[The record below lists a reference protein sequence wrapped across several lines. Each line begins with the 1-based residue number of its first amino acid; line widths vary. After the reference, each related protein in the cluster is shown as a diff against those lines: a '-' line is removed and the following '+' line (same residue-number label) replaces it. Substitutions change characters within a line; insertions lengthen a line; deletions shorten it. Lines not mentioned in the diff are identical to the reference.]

1 MEAGSQEPYEV
12 RRCGWQRSADGRAR
26 RSGEELRFST
36 TKLFLA
42 GGRLSKQ
49 RQAERRCCGAEFR
62 RSQGP
67 LQPARAR
74 RSFDQ
79 RRPSPTATDPPPQR
93 LDRSHTCSC
102 ASSATVR
109 HSCAASHNML
119 ADAESPSEGSRT
131 AVAIESEYPTPPEL
145 SIAAWRRRISEQT
158 KVTSPHLLAQL
169 DRPALCASSPAGDSK
184 GTTARRPRPSSSAR
198 TRSDFYR
205 RASWAP
211 DGSVLLAITE
221 SQRNHILGCYASKA
235 DDPSP
240 STSTDG
246 RRGAMELLGET
257 KSPSPLLDAIWYPV
271 PALDS
276 AHGTSEES
284 GAGQTESAAVGMMPT
299 MTWCFAESHRDLP
312 TRLTASS
319 TGEARASYSIMN
331 HVERFVGPHAL
342 AFSPDLS
349 RLYCGLWSA
358 LAVFP
363 LSRPG
368 LNTHSSLPLVAG
380 KRSRGGQRGIVSALA
395 TAPNPANPTHDLVAA
410 ATFSGSVGIY
420 DLDPTAFPEPAEHT
434 SRHDEDIL
442 AQNIVSHGVE
452 RDRRRWRHAAQIPPA
467 HSVCALRGVTPLG
480 PYLCPATGVRS
491 AHLLAK
497 LHRPAGASAQR
508 LYFDIDWAGRWLASG
523 DDQGS
528 IHLWRID
535 TGRFTDSDDA
545 AGQAEIAPD
554 LSWKAHQDAIG
565 SVSFHPHQPW
575 LASVSGS
582 RHWPEDEG
590 NSSSESDRD
599 SSDSDSASASD
610 SSAGSGH
617 FRTWQTR
624 DSSLKLWDFS
634 DPDVAAS

>member
-1 MEAGSQEPYEV
+1 
-12 RRCGWQRSADGRAR
+12 
-26 RSGEELRFST
+26 
-36 TKLFLA
+36 
-42 GGRLSKQ
+42 
-49 RQAERRCCGAEFR
+49 
-62 RSQGP
+62 
-67 LQPARAR
+67 
-74 RSFDQ
+74 
-79 RRPSPTATDPPPQR
+79 
-93 LDRSHTCSC
+93 
-102 ASSATVR
+102 
-109 HSCAASHNML
+109 ML

-131 AVAIESEYPTPPEL
+131 AAAIESEYPTPPEL
-145 SIAAWRRRISEQT
+145 SIAAWRRRMSEQT

-169 DRPALCASSPAGDSK
+169 DRPALCAISPAGDSK
-184 GTTARRPRPSSSAR
+184 GTTARRSRPSSSAR

-246 RRGAMELLGET
+246 CRGAVELLGET

-284 GAGQTESAAVGMMPT
+284 GAGQTESAAVGMTPT

-342 AFSPDLS
+342 AVSPDLS

-420 DLDPTAFPEPAEHT
+420 GFDPAAFPEPAEHT
-434 SRHDEDIL
+434 ARHDEDIL
-442 AQNIVSHGVE
+442 AQTSCLAGWSEIEG
-452 RDRRRWRHAAQIPPA
+452 D
-467 HSVCALRGVTPLG
+467 GVTQLRFHPLT
-480 PYLCPATGVRS
+480 PYVLFVASRRSDHIYVYDIRYLMGDSARWSFRPLSQPATGVRS

-497 LHRPAGASAQR
+497 LHRPGGASAQR
-508 LYFDIDWAGRWLASG
+508 LFFDIDWAGRWLASG

-624 DSSLKLWDFS
+624 DSSLNIWDFS